1 MLPTVGGDYRVTSGT
16 SFSAAEI
23 TGVVALMLERNP
35 GLSPDA
41 VRRAL
46 ISTARDL
53 GAPGID
59 PLFGAGLV
67 DAYRAI
73 MSVLPAAPE
82 ANAAPAGA
90 VTPAHT
96 AGQASQ

>member
-1 MLPTVGGDYRVTSGT
+1 MTSGT

-23 TGVVALMLERNP
+23 TGVIALMLERNP

-46 ISTARDL
+46 MSTARDL
-53 GAPGID
+53 GAPGLD

-73 MSVLPAAPE
+73 MSVLSAPPAV
-82 ANAAPAGA
+82 AAPATA
-90 VTPAHT
+90 PAPT
-96 AGQASQ
+96 ETASQ